1 MVAEVIINRTAK
13 KLNRTFDYKIPKNLE
28 DIIIVGSKVLVPF
41 GKGGKLEEGFVVGI
55 KEKSEY
61 EIKEISKLEDNLTE
75 NQICLARWMAKR
87 YFCNVSD
94 CIKLML
100 TPGTRNK
107 DKEKRIRD
115 KKINCVFLKKDI
127 EEIVQC
133 YDRFVDIVK
142 EISMNAK
149 EQIIKLKGTIIADEL
164 ASDFSEIGMM
174 YAKELLE
181 NEWLTQEQYT
191 IAKSIDEM
199 LVNMSERKELWSEE
213 ALFSAEEWEE
223 CRKKGKLL
231 LEMLE

>member
-1 MVAEVIINRTAK
+1 ME
-13 KLNRTFDYKIPKNLE
+13 
-28 DIIIVGSKVLVPF
+28 
-41 GKGGKLEEGFVVGI
+41 
-55 KEKSEY
+55 
-61 EIKEISKLEDNLTE
+61 
-75 NQICLARWMAKR
+75 
-87 YFCNVSD
+87 
-94 CIKLML
+94 
-100 TPGTRNK
+100 
-107 DKEKRIRD
+107 
-115 KKINCVFLKKDI
+115 KDI

-231 LEMLE
+231 LEMLESF